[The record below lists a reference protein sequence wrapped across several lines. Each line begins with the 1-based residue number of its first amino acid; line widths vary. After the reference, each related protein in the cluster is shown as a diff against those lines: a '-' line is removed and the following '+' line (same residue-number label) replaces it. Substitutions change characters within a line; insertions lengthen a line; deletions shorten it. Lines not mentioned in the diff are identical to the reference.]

1 MTRRLLGVVA
11 IVAALAAVIAIVATS
26 RAQSGDR
33 VRAIFDSAANVIPG
47 EDVKIAGAKVGAVD
61 ALDITPQQKAVVVL
75 KITNAGFQDF
85 RADASCTIRPQSLI
99 GEKFV
104 ECTPTQPRAVGA
116 PLPPPLPVVP
126 KGSPGAGEHLLALS
140 QTSSP
145 VDLDLVGNI
154 LRLPYRE
161 RLTILINE
169 LGAGLAGRGQDLRA
183 VIQRA
188 DPALAQTDRV
198 LAELASE
205 NRTLAQLASQSDTIL
220 APLARDRAQVADSI
234 VQTGVVAQATAE
246 RSAALQ
252 RNIADLPAFLRQLQP
267 TMVRIGQLAD
277 QTTPVFANLGAA
289 APAIDRA
296 TQQLAPFS
304 RAATPFFQS
313 LGRTAQVGTP
323 AVRAAQPLI
332 GTLQA
337 LGAQSTPF
345 GRDLAALLTS
355 AQKTGG
361 IESLMDFVFLAAAAT
376 NGYDTL
382 GHYLR
387 AALVVNQC
395 STYSVVPTSGCTANF
410 VKGQS
415 TATTARAAAASTGDV
430 TLQRTAA
437 VLGGLSP
444 AAARR
449 RYPGAGPTPGAAPKR
464 AATRLA
470 QPPAPAATQPQ
481 QPTTAAPTPSPSSS
495 ARLLNYLLGA

>member
-11 IVAALAAVIAIVATS
+11 IVAAVAGLAVLVAT
-26 RAQSGDR
+26 RGAGGGYR

-47 EDVKIAGAKVGAVD
+47 EDVKIAGAKVGTVD
-61 ALDITPQQKAVVVL
+61 SLDVTAQQKAVVVL
-75 KITNAGFQDF
+75 RITSSGFQDF
-85 RADASCTIRPQSLI
+85 RSDATCTIRPQSLI

-116 PLPPPLPVVP
+116 PLPPPLPPVP
-126 KGSPGAGEHLLALS
+126 GGNPGAGEHLLPLA

-169 LGAGLAGRGQDLRA
+169 LGAGVAGRGQDLRA

-198 LAELASE
+198 LAELGSE
-205 NRTLAQLASQSDTIL
+205 NRTLAQLATESDRIL
-220 APLARDRAQVADSI
+220 APLARDRRQVADSI
-234 VQTGVVAQATAE
+234 VQTDVVAQATAE
-246 RSAALQ
+246 RSDALR
-252 RNIADLPAFLRQLQP
+252 RNIADLPAFLRQLRP
-267 TMVRIGQLAD
+267 TMVRLGQLAD
-277 QTTPVFANLGAA
+277 QTTPVFTDLNAG
-289 APAIDRA
+289 APAISRA
-296 TQQLAPFS
+296 TEQLAPFS
-304 RAATPFFQS
+304 RAGVPFFRG

-323 AVRAAQPLI
+323 AVRATQPLI
-332 GTLQA
+332 DTLDSLGT
-337 LGAQSTPF
+337 QSTPF
-345 GRDLAALLTS
+345 ARGLAALLTS
-355 AQKTGG
+355 AQQTGG
-361 IESLMDFVFLAAAAT
+361 IERLMDFVFLGAAAT

-395 STYSVVPTSGCTANF
+395 STYAVAPTAGCTANF
-410 VKGQS
+410 IKSSGSAQS
-415 TATTARAAAASTGDV
+415 ASAAAARAGDL
-430 TLQRTAA
+430 TLARTAA

-444 AAARR
+444 ARALRAYPATGRR
-449 RYPGAGPTPGAAPKR
+449 RTASRARAAPASPAAQATVQPGASAP
-464 AATRLA
+464 AIPA
-470 QPPAPAATQPQ
+470 APAAANT
-481 QPTTAAPTPSPSSS
+481 